1 MRIVRI
7 IIAKKYLL
15 CNGEKKLVGGIF
27 IRGTAITAAIIA
39 ETQVTSAGIPR
50 RARNDRGCSWND

>member
-39 ETQVTSAGIPR
+39 ET
-50 RARNDRGCSWND
+50 